1 MRRNLLDSI
10 LSDQRDW
17 AKKERDRNLSQK
29 ERKLRKL
36 IHALIEVVRDRM
48 PEGEDRD
55 ILNEFLEFTTEHEAD
70 YEPIVW
76 LMKAVSEMDIEASY
90 KILAAKAVINIR
102 QVQKLNRESR

>member
-10 LSDQRDW
+10 LNDQRDW
-17 AKKERDRNLSQK
+17 AKKERDRKLSDK

-36 IHALIEVVRDRM
+36 IRALISVVRDRM

-55 ILNEFLEFTTEHEAD
+55 ILTEFLDFTTEHEAD

-76 LMKAVSEMDIEASY
+76 LMKAVSEMDIEQSY

-102 QVQKLNRESR
+102 QVQKINRESR